1 MKKRIKDRALMLCGA
16 VFFLLALAVMPRPA
30 QPAVPA
36 RPVEQQTG
44 PLTGKTILVDAGHGG
59 NDGGARCKDSK
70 KWEKELNL
78 QVAKA
83 VRSALES
90 AGAAVVMTRE
100 EDMQYSANKREDLT
114 ARLALAKEQEADMVL
129 SIHMNEYRSRKES
142 GPQVFYRAGQEQS
155 RLLAGALQEA
165 LITGLSPKKERVAMA
180 GDYFILSLD
189 VPSVLV
195 ECGFIS
201 NAEEEKMLLDE
212 EYQQRLAQAIRAGVE
227 EYFSLAEKEPGMQDR

>member
-1 MKKRIKDRALMLCGA
+1 MKKRIRDRVLLLGGA
-16 VFFLLALAVMPRPA
+16 AFFLLALAVMPRPA

-36 RPVEQQTG
+36 RPVEGQAG
-44 PLTGKTILVDAGHGG
+44 PLSGKTILVDAGHGG
-59 NDGGARCKDSK
+59 DDGGARCQDSK

-83 VRSALES
+83 VRDALEND
-90 AGAAVVMTRE
+90 GAAVIMTRE
-100 EDMQYSANKREDLT
+100 EDMQYSKNKREDLS
-114 ARLALAKEQEADMVL
+114 ARLALARENDADMVL

-155 RLLAGALQEA
+155 RLLAGALQSA
-165 LITGLSPKKERVAMA
+165 LIEGLSPQKERVAMA

-189 VPSVLV
+189 IPSVLV

-201 NAEEEKMLLDE
+201 NPEEEKLLLDAD
-212 EYQQRLAQAIRAGVE
+212 YRQRLAQAIRAGVE
-227 EYFSLAEKEPGMQDR
+227 EYFSLAPGESP